1 MHNYVH
7 RPVLLLS
14 DGTVVKVG
22 NPAFLQL
29 EAEATKYARD
39 HTQLPIP
46 RVYDFFTSSDGRK
59 GYLVM
64 QHMPGDML
72 QRKWRFLSSEQRNSI
87 MAQVRNMIEELRAIR
102 QPEPQGWIGSSSC
115 GPFRDFH
122 IRSGET
128 YGPFASEAD
137 FNNFRMGC
145 FANFSYSEEPTTKE
159 RLARIGREMPVDSD
173 IVFTH
178 GDITRRNLLVDDN
191 AKVVGIVDWEQA
203 GWRPAYWEKV
213 KIHFGGGYG
222 LGVGYED
229 DIAREVELHLIHGG
243 GSM

>member
-1 MHNYVH
+1 MSWVLGLILRILGLFSNHPRRLLLPYLLRH
-7 RPVLLLS
+7 GLKLPGGPVLLLP

-72 QRKWRFLSSEQRNSI
+72 PT
-87 MAQVRNMIEELRAIR
+87 NMIEELRAIR
-102 QPEPQGWIGSSSC
+102 QPEPLEGWIGSSSR
-115 GPFRDFH
+115 GAFRDLH
-122 IRSGET
+122 IRSDET
-128 YGPFASEAD
+128 YGPFASEAA
-137 FNNFRMGC
+137 FNTFRMGC
-145 FANFSYSEEPTTKE
+145 FAEFSYSEEPTTKE
-159 RLARIGREMPVDSD
+159 RLARIGRAMPVA
-173 IVFTH
+173 I
-178 GDITRRNLLVDDN
+178 
-191 AKVVGIVDWEQA
+191 VGIVDWEQA

-213 KIHFGGGYG
+213 KIHFGGNAGSG
-222 LGVGYED
+222 WFAGGEFEGYEG